1 MRTCKNCGC
10 YLPDN
15 WITCPACFTNINE
28 QPKTE
33 KVIYKETEP
42 RESLHFTVCRV
53 DLYHKNNT
61 KSSNLFASY
70 DNAVKFAHHM
80 TCRADVAVVVVTDIK
95 SRKVIEKF
103 SRKGY

>member
-28 QPKTE
+28 QQEVK
-33 KVIYKETEP
+33 KIAHKEIKP
-42 RESLHFTVCRV
+42 RFTVCRV
-53 DLYHKNNT
+53 DLYLKNNT

-80 TCRADVAVVVVTDIK
+80 ACRADAAVVVVTDVPSGKI
-95 SRKVIEKF
+95 IEKF